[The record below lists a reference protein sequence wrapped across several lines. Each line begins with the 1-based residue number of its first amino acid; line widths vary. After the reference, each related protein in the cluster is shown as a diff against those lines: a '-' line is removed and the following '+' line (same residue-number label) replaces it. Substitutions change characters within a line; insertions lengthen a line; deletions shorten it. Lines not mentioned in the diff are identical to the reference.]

1 MQAFSTDALLHLR
14 RLGSSAWGPY
24 CLAAMPIVYF
34 AFFLYF
40 LAIGYYQQHSRP
52 VYHDLR
58 AAVILFRLQVRAGHS
73 SGLCLISSASC
84 SQSLQADWLIVTSR
98 LFCATNHPVLCSL
111 QTCLRDANAPSVPP
125 LAEY

>member
-1 MQAFSTDALLHLR
+1 MLADLQHEMDMSQTLTGLRLQPSMQAFSTDALLHLL

-73 SGLCLISSASC
+73 SGLSLISSASC
-84 SQSLQADWLIVTSR
+84 S
-98 LFCATNHPVLCSL
+98 HPL
-111 QTCLRDANAPSVPP
+111 
-125 LAEY
+125 